1 LVRFNGDDDEEEDD
15 DKIMMMIMGSN
26 FNILEERSEID
37 KN

>member
-15 DKIMMMIMGSN
+15 DKMMMIMGSN

>member
-26 FNILEERSEID
+26 FNILEERIEID

>member
-15 DKIMMMIMGSN
+15 DKMMMMIMGSN
-26 FNILEERSEID
+26 FNISEERSEID

>member
-15 DKIMMMIMGSN
+15 DKMMMMIMGSN